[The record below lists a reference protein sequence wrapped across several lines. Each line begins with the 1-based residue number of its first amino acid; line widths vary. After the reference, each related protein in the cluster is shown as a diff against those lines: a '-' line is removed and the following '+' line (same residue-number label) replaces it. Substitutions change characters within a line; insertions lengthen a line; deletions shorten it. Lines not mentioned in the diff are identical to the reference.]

1 MKKSPSEKRGLIHSR
16 QLEEPEVNAL
26 NVERNLA
33 QGTSVQNLC
42 NFRCWRNFWKYF
54 KIKKKSTMV
63 EEDESSEEELVL
75 SECAPTGAMGKRTII
90 LQGLI

>member
-1 MKKSPSEKRGLIHSR
+1 
-16 QLEEPEVNAL
+16 
-26 NVERNLA
+26 
-33 QGTSVQNLC
+33 
-42 NFRCWRNFWKYF
+42 
-54 KIKKKSTMV
+54 MV